1 MSSLDTTATKL
12 GLRERKKQQTRETIA
27 TAALRLFAERGYD
40 ETTLADIATA
50 ANIAPRTIFA
60 YFESKEDILLCEEN
74 GFLTQLKQRLDN
86 RPEGT
91 TTVDAIREF
100 LSSIEHPDEEA
111 KLRKQVIAANP
122 DLQVKMRG
130 RHAQLEPMLAE
141 SIAKDLGAEPGD
153 IRPLLIAA
161 SMATAF
167 TSVSDRIFAAEAAGE
182 PLAPEEGMAIIDQV
196 LEFLRGG
203 LEALQ
208 RDRD

>member
-1 MSSLDTTATKL
+1 MSSLDTSATKL
-12 GLRERKKQQTRETIA
+12 GLRERKKQQTRDTIA
-27 TAALRLFAERGYD
+27 SAALRLFAERGYD
-40 ETTLADIATA
+40 ETTLADIAEA
-50 ANIAPRTIFA
+50 ANIAPRTIFS

-74 GFLTQLKQRLDN
+74 GFLAELKRRLDE

-161 SMATAF
+161 SMAAAF
-167 TSVSDRIFAAEAAGE
+167 TSVSDRIFAAEARGE
-182 PLAPEEGMAIIDQV
+182 PLAPGEGMAILDEV

-208 RDRD
+208 VR

>member
-1 MSSLDTTATKL
+1 MSSLETSATKL
-12 GLRERKKQQTRETIA
+12 GLRERKKQQTRETIER
-27 TAALRLFAERGYD
+27 AALRLFAERGYD
-40 ETTLADIATA
+40 ETTLADIAGA
-50 ANIAPRTIFA
+50 ANVAPRTIFA

-74 GFLTQLKQRLDN
+74 GFLSQLKRRLDE
-86 RPEGT
+86 RPPGT

-100 LSSIEHPDEEA
+100 LASIEHPDEEA

-130 RHAQLEPMLAE
+130 RHAQLEPMLAD
-141 SIAKDLGAEPGD
+141 SIAKDLSAEPGD
-153 IRPLLIAA
+153 LRPLLIAA

-167 TSVSDRIFAAEAAGE
+167 TSVSDRIFAAEAAGK
-182 PLAPEEGMAIIDQV
+182 PLAAEEAMAVLDQV

-208 RDRD
+208 RES